1 MRPGKAGSGACEKAR
16 DAGQATQVATWDA
29 SDSDHLGGARST
41 KPTLTLE
48 RDTVHPDE
56 GGDAIAASQGS
67 TNCQAPQGQ
76 TDQQWSSD
84 IAATRNAHED
94 ELPLVPGAWKAA
106 AVKRVRAPS
115 LGMARSFGCS

>member
-1 MRPGKAGSGACEKAR
+1 VRPGEAGSGACEKAR

-29 SDSDHLGGARST
+29 SDSGHLGGARST

-56 GGDAIAASQGS
+56 GGDAIAASRGS

-76 TDQQWSSD
+76 TDQQWSSG
-84 IAATRNAHED
+84 IAATGNAHED
-94 ELPLVPGAWKAA
+94 EFPLVPGVWKVA
-106 AVKRVRAPS
+106 AVKRARALS